1 MPGRDGRGIRAWYKR
16 AWRWLLGPFTDPHTH
31 LGSSVR
37 IGGHA
42 ALYTLCRYVLTS
54 ANPNPYIVGSLVTL
68 IIACYGLRA
77 KSTQR
82 SELTMPAPREDRGDY
97 IPPHY
102 VPRESVPI
110 PPASASPSPEMP

>member
-42 ALYTLCRYVLTS
+42 ALFTLCRYVLS
-54 ANPNPYIVGSLVTL
+54 GAALNPYVVGSFVTL

-82 SELTMPAPREDRGDY
+82 SELTMPAPR
-97 IPPHY
+97 
-102 VPRESVPI
+102 VPDAMSAPI
-110 PPASASPSPEMP
+110 PRYHESPPPATEPGEAAPEMP